1 LTVIRLDA
9 KVVCVNREVY
19 VSAKVGIPA
28 LENFKLCYEEIV
40 NIRPR
45 RNRLR
50 RVRSAASANTN

>member
-1 LTVIRLDA
+1 MLRLFA
-9 KVVCVNREVY
+9 LIVRFY

-28 LENFKLCYEEIV
+28 LENFKLFYEEIV

-50 RVRSAASANTN
+50 RIRSAAPANTN